1 MLSYVESCLNVL
13 EAGKKIY
20 LDFISPIHCQICN
33 SQCGDNQIIFRLCNQ
48 CFYSLDY
55 SPDKEHLLNSL
66 YSKKKGDDSAL
77 NSISSYVE
85 LTSESNVELL
95 IYALKYDYCSRI
107 GFDFGKVLGKK
118 ILNDS
123 TYTDIDLIIPVPLHT
138 ARIRERTYN
147 QSLYIAKGI
156 QEITHK
162 RIENTCLQRI
172 MYSGSQTLLN
182 VSERSSNRSDTIFKV
197 NNKDR
202 IHHASILLVD
212 DIFTTGATL
221 EACANTLLLEGAS
234 CVHGITIASAPLR

>member
-1 MLSYVESCLNVL
+1 
-13 EAGKKIY
+13 
-20 LDFISPIHCQICN
+20 
-33 SQCGDNQIIFRLCNQ
+33 
-48 CFYSLDY
+48 
-55 SPDKEHLLNSL
+55 
-66 YSKKKGDDSAL
+66 
-77 NSISSYVE
+77 
-85 LTSESNVELL
+85 
-95 IYALKYDYCSRI
+95 
-107 GFDFGKVLGKK
+107 
-118 ILNDS
+118 
-123 TYTDIDLIIPVPLHT
+123 VPLHA

-156 QEITHK
+156 QEIIHK

-182 VSERSSNRSDTIFKV
+182 VSERSSNMSDTIFKV